1 MQEEEEL
8 TGHDK
13 FVSSEDFH
21 SKKNEGKCEKFLLVK
36 KREAV
41 EEKRKKKTC
50 KNNSKVWS
58 PLLFLYGKLG
68 TET

>member
-41 EEKRKKKTC
+41 EEKRKKKHVKITQ
-50 KNNSKVWS
+50 KFGPPFFFYMEN
-58 PLLFLYGKLG
+58 
-68 TET
+68 

>member
-41 EEKRKKKTC
+41 EEKRKKKKHVKITQ
-50 KNNSKVWS
+50 KFGPPFFFYMEN
-58 PLLFLYGKLG
+58 
-68 TET
+68 